1 MFESVLNTPLLKAGV
16 RYTKRTLDVT
26 TWNINL
32 CVLKFSFSTIFAKS
46 FILDLDNILSSSL
59 MLVTTCGKSSISAV
73 WLGFEFTFVLIIFA
87 KLFPIC
93 LLNLIN
99 ISNHISVLCTV
110 KSTWPCVQH
119 ISLKF
124 ALSLSKKICLICLFE
139 SPLQIMKNAFYFIL
153 KHFFILKI
161 F

>member
-119 ISLKF
+119 ISLKSHSHFPKKYVLF
-124 ALSLSKKICLICLFE
+124 ACLKALY
-139 SPLQIMKNAFYFIL
+139 K
-153 KHFFILKI
+153 
-161 F
+161 